1 MKKATKIWLI
11 IAALLVVAGL
21 ALFTAAMSAY
31 RWNFTRLSTVTYETN
46 TYEISEI
53 FTNISIDTD
62 TADIIFLP
70 SPDGKC
76 RVECCE
82 EEKAKH
88 SVTVQEG
95 TLTIQLMDERTVE
108 DYIPYI
114 GINIGSPK
122 ITVYL
127 PEGQYASLSVRG
139 STGDIDV
146 PEAMQFGDVDISFS
160 TGDVSFSASAAASV
174 KIKTGTGSIRMEHTS
189 TGTLD
194 LSVST
199 GHIAVS
205 DVACEGNVQ
214 VSVSTGKVNFTNLR
228 CQNLLSQGNT
238 GDILLENVIAAD
250 SFSIERT
257 TGDVTLVRCDASE
270 IFIKTTTGD
279 VHGSLLSEKIFIA
292 QTDTGD
298 VTVPRI
304 SSGGMC
310 QIDTTTGDIHITLV
324 S

>member
-1 MKKATKIWLI
+1 MKKATKMWLI

-21 ALFTAAMSAY
+21 VLFVAAMSAY

-46 TYEISEI
+46 TYEISEM

-70 SPDGKC
+70 SHDGKC
-76 RVECCE
+76 RVECYE

-88 SVTVQEG
+88 SVTVQDS
-95 TLTIQLMDERTVE
+95 TLTIQLIDERTAE

-114 GINIGSPK
+114 GINVGSPK

-160 TGDVSFSASAAASV
+160 TGDVSFSASAASV

-238 GDILLENVIAAD
+238 GDIQMENVIAAD

-257 TGDVTLVRCDASE
+257 TGDVALVRCDASE
-270 IFIKTTTGD
+270 IFIKTTSGD
-279 VHGSLLSEKIFIA
+279 VHGSLLSEKVFIA
-292 QTDTGD
+292 QTGTGD

-310 QIDTTTGDIHITLV
+310 QIDTTTGDIYITLV

>member
-46 TYEISEI
+46 TYEIGED
-53 FTNISIDTD
+53 FRNISINID
-62 TADIIFLP
+62 TADVVFAL
-70 SPDGKC
+70 SDSGSC
-76 RVECCE
+76 RVECYE

-95 TLTIQLMDERTVE
+95 TLTIQLVDERSPE
-108 DYIPYI
+108 DYIQHI
-114 GINIGSPK
+114 GINVGSPK

-127 PEGQYASLSVRG
+127 SEGQYASLSVRG

-160 TGDVSFSASAAASV
+160 TGDVSFFASAAASV

-189 TGTLD
+189 AGTLD

-205 DVACEGNVQ
+205 DAACDGNVQ
-214 VSVSTGKVNFTNLR
+214 VSVSTGKVSFTNLR
-228 CQNLLSQGNT
+228 CQSLLSQGNT
-238 GDILLENVIAAD
+238 GDILMENVIATD
-250 SFSIERT
+250 SFSIKRT
-257 TGDVTLVRCDASE
+257 TGDVALVRCDASE

-279 VHGSLLSEKIFIA
+279 VHGSLLSEKMFIA

-310 QIDTTTGDIHITLV
+310 QINTTTGDIHITLV

>member
-21 ALFTAAMSAY
+21 MLFAAAMSAY

-46 TYEISEI
+46 TYEISED
-53 FTNISIDTD
+53 FRNISIKID
-62 TADIIFLP
+62 TADVAFAL
-70 SPDGKC
+70 SDNETC
-76 RVECCE
+76 RVECYE
-82 EEKAKH
+82 EEKANH
-88 SVTVQEG
+88 SVTVQDS
-95 TLTIQLMDERTVE
+95 TLTIQLIDERTVE

-160 TGDVSFSASAAASV
+160 TGDVSFSASAASV

-189 TGTLD
+189 AGTLD

-279 VHGSLLSEKIFIA
+279 VHGSLLSEKTFIA

>member
-21 ALFTAAMSAY
+21 VLFVAAMSAY

-46 TYEISEI
+46 TYELSED
-53 FTNISIDTD
+53 FRNISIKID
-62 TADIIFLP
+62 TADVAFAL
-70 SPDGKC
+70 SDNETC
-76 RVECCE
+76 RVECYE
-82 EEKAKH
+82 EEKANH
-88 SVTVQEG
+88 SVTVQDS
-95 TLTIQLMDERTVE
+95 TLTIQLIDERTVE

-160 TGDVSFSASAAASV
+160 TGDVSFSASAASV

-238 GDILLENVIAAD
+238 GDIQLENVIAAD

-257 TGDVTLVRCDASE
+257 TGDVALVRCDASE

-279 VHGSLLSEKIFIA
+279 VHGSLLSEKMFIA

>member
-21 ALFTAAMSAY
+21 VLFVAAMSAY
-31 RWNFTRLSTVTYETN
+31 RWNFTRLSTVAYETN
-46 TYEISEI
+46 TYEISEN
-53 FTNISIDTD
+53 FRNISINID
-62 TADIIFLP
+62 TADVVFAL
-70 SPDGKC
+70 SDSGSC
-76 RVECCE
+76 RVECYE

-88 SVTVQEG
+88 SVTVQDG
-95 TLTIQLMDERTVE
+95 TLTIQLIDERTVE

-127 PEGQYASLSVRG
+127 PEGQYASLSVCG

-146 PEAMQFGDVDISFS
+146 PEAMQFGDVDISLS
-160 TGDVSFSASAAASV
+160 TGDVSFFASAAASV
-174 KIKTGTGSIRMEHTS
+174 KIKTGTGSIRMEHAS
-189 TGTLD
+189 AGAME

-205 DVACEGNVQ
+205 DVTCDGNVQ
-214 VSVSTGKVNFTNLR
+214 VSVSTGKVKLTNLR

-250 SFSIERT
+250 SFSIKRT
-257 TGDVTLVRCDASE
+257 TGDVALVHCDASE

-310 QIDTTTGDIHITLV
+310 QIDTTTGDIYITLV

>member
-21 ALFTAAMSAY
+21 MLFAAAMSAY
-31 RWNFTRLSTVTYETN
+31 RWNFTRLSTVAYETN

-53 FTNISIDTD
+53 FTNISIATD
-62 TADIIFLP
+62 TADIVFLP
-70 SPDGKC
+70 SHDGKC

-88 SVTVQEG
+88 SVTVQDG
-95 TLTIQLMDERTVE
+95 TLTIQLIDERTVE

-127 PEGQYASLSVRG
+127 PEGQYASLSLSG
-139 STGDIDV
+139 STGDIEV
-146 PEAMQFGDVDISFS
+146 PEAMQFEDVDISFS
-160 TGDVSFSASAAASV
+160 TGDVSFFASAASV
-174 KIKTGTGSIRMEHTS
+174 KIKTGTGSILMEHAS
-189 TGTLD
+189 AGALD

-199 GHIAVS
+199 GHITVS
-205 DVACEGNVQ
+205 DVICEGNVQ
-214 VSVSTGKVNFTNLR
+214 VSVSTGKVSFTNLR

-238 GDILLENVIAAD
+238 GDILMENVIASD

-257 TGDVTLVRCDASE
+257 TGDVALVRCDASE

-279 VHGSLLSEKIFIA
+279 VHGSLLSEKMFIA

-310 QIDTTTGDIHITLV
+310 QIDTTTGDIYITLTR
-324 S
+324 